1 MQNESNISIE
11 TNAASVFEP
20 IADAESPLAMARELS
35 ALSATQRLFTSGS
48 YTVALARS
56 PQIPTICREIGRLRE
71 LAFRAV
77 GEGTGHARDLDRFDA
92 WYMHL
97 FVWDETEQ
105 QVMGAYRIGMADVIV
120 RQQGIEGLYTSTLFD
135 YEPGFFE
142 AFGPALELGRSF
154 VRPELQRSSLVLAYL
169 WRGIGRLIAL
179 RPRYAKLFG
188 PVSVSSAYSE
198 QSRRL
203 IAESLF
209 THEHRHELAERV
221 RPLRPLQTDHVSE
234 EGARSGVADV
244 SVETD
249 MKRLNRRVAEVEPD
263 GKGVP
268 TLVREYVKL
277 GGRFLAFSVDPAF
290 GDALDGLVAVEL
302 ERTHPRLLSLYMGDE
317 AFRHFSELRYRT
329 PPHSPAPAQPRF
341 EAGYSGR
348 VVAE

>member
-1 MQNESNISIE
+1 MQNESISSIE
-11 TNAASVFEP
+11 TNAEVVFEP
-20 IADAESPLAMARELS
+20 IADAESPSMMARELS
-35 ALSATQRLFTSGS
+35 ALSATQRLFTSGG

-77 GEGTGHARDLDRFDA
+77 GEGTGRARDLDRFDA

-105 QVMGAYRIGMADVIV
+105 RILGAYRIGMADVIL
-120 RQQGIEGLYTSTLFD
+120 RQQGVDGLYTSTLFD
-135 YEPGFFE
+135 YAPGFFDE
-142 AFGPALELGRSF
+142 LGPALELGRSF
-154 VRPELQRSSLVLAYL
+154 VRPELQRSSLVLAHL

-188 PVSVSSAYSE
+188 PVSVSSDYSE
-198 QSRRL
+198 RSRRL

-209 THEHRHELAERV
+209 TAGHRHELADRV
-221 RPLRPLQTDHVSE
+221 RPLRPLRTGRIDEV
-234 EGARSGVADV
+234 G
-244 SVETD
+244 VETD

-277 GGRFLAFSVDPAF
+277 GGRFLSFSVDPAF
-290 GDALDGLVAVEL
+290 GNALDGLVAVEL

-317 AFRHFSELRYRT
+317 AFRHFSELRYRA
-329 PPHSPAPAQPRF
+329 PHHSPARAQPRSDADF
-341 EAGYSGR
+341 AAR
-348 VVAE
+348 VGAE